1 MRSRRESGL
10 RGTWGDAAPAASGTR
25 SSPTVHSRRLH
36 RNPVAP
42 DPSLGLGTRHTGFHL
57 PAFAPLRF
65 SAWKGVAILPAP
77 SACPSC
83 SLMES
88 QGIAR
93 CRSCSAH
100 SVHVCSLGSTSML
113 PSLQRLVEWHVPGG
127 FPSTQRSPSGT
138 SAVVFLNQNC
148 QVLGRDAPGVPI
160 SGGRRALVSAGHSG
174 NDMKCLSWQW
184 AVSATD
190 IKMLETQASPA
201 NKQSHTPSLPISQG
215 AKTDKD
221 SPCLYIPRS
230 GGQALKCQTA
240 LAF

>member
-1 MRSRRESGL
+1 MRSHRESRL
-10 RGTWGDAAPAASGTR
+10 RGMWGHEAPAASGTW
-25 SSPTVHSRRLH
+25 SSPTVLSRRLH
-36 RNPVAP
+36 PNPVAP

-65 SAWKGVAILPAP
+65 SAWKGVSILLAP

-100 SVHVCSLGSTSML
+100 SVHICSLGSTSML

-127 FPSTQRSPSGT
+127 FPSTQPSPSGRRW
-138 SAVVFLNQNC
+138 SLPAVVFLNQNC

-160 SGGRRALVSAGHSG
+160 SGGRRALTSAGHFG

-190 IKMLETQASPA
+190 IKMLETRASPA
-201 NKQSHTPSLPISQG
+201 NKQSYAPSLPIS
-215 AKTDKD
+215 
-221 SPCLYIPRS
+221 P
-230 GGQALKCQTA
+230 GGENR
-240 LAF
+240 